1 MTQAEAPAGPLVDL
15 QAVSVRP
22 LGDTGSWE
30 IAWSLRN
37 LGVDPLSVREA
48 WLPHGR
54 FRSPRRDY
62 QPPLPIEPGADTRVA
77 FAVACDEE
85 PGAVVENA
93 FVILRMDWRGE
104 PWRILAR
111 LRVAIDD
118 RCAPAPVTEVISVQP
133 IGFAL

>member
-1 MTQAEAPAGPLVDL
+1 MDV

-22 LGDTGSWE
+22 LGDAGSWD

-37 LGVDPLSVREA
+37 LGVDPISVREA

-62 QPPLPIEPGADTRVA
+62 QPPLPIEPGVDAPVTFV
-77 FAVACDEE
+77 VVCDEE
-85 PGAVVENA
+85 PGTVVENA
-93 FVILRMDWRGE
+93 FVILRVDWRGE

-111 LRVAIDD
+111 LRVTIDD
-118 RCAPAPVTEVISVQP
+118 HRAPAPVTEVISVQS